1 MKQNQRHTTR
11 SIIWTLLGLCILFSC
26 SDTDWGDQFL
36 FRKQEKKSKH
46 KNEELTIDVA
56 KQWYE
61 AYYEPVVTTRSS
73 ERDTTKRLMMPYWDK
88 AKEANRKRYE
98 VVEIPIKTKGS
109 HLIVDSET
117 ALKWQPGIDD
127 KAIRN
132 TAKIVIEKD
141 KITGRMRS
149 FIMIFVGSYDYLHK
163 TKSMGKN
170 SYLYRQPDFDGY
182 VLFHELNGS
191 FVNGW
196 KYENGKIVE
205 RISPLPDGGAVNKS
219 SDSIANT
226 RALVEECYEDCITFY
241 DEECFTET
249 SIESDAEYGQMW
261 VVTEHCIPIS
271 YQECRQHC
279 FYYDDGTN
287 DKEEDNWWEQ
297 PDPPGGSETTPPPP
311 PVDDDL
317 PPLVDPK
324 KPIELM
330 DKSKFVGWRTDG
342 NCLTLAQETL
352 KKYGLTNY
360 GSSANVF
367 RLVEEKNGVLSK
379 WGSDPYN
386 NYENAIKCI
395 DDHLNA
401 NRPIIVGV
409 NHTPNL
415 DLNEGTTDH
424 FVVITGRGYDPLLR
438 LPYYTFMD
446 NATSVVESGCSDSNR
461 FYYTTGNSL
470 GGTSEAM
477 KGVDYTVSQ
486 VRPNNGKK
494 YDTTTGYK

>member
-1 MKQNQRHTTR
+1 MKQNQRHAKR
-11 SIIWTLLGLCILFSC
+11 SIVWALLGLCILFSC
-26 SDTDWGDQFL
+26 SDTDWGDQFP
-36 FRKQEKKSKH
+36 FRKQEKKSKN

-73 ERDTTKRLMMPYWDK
+73 ERDTTKRLMMPHWEK
-88 AKEANRKRYE
+88 AKELNRKRYE

-117 ALKWQPGIDD
+117 ALRWRPGIEDN
-127 KAIRN
+127 AIRN

-141 KITGRMRS
+141 KKTGRMRS
-149 FIMIFVGSYDYLHK
+149 FIMIFVGSYNYLHK

-182 VLFHELNGS
+182 VLFYELNGA

-196 KYENGKIVE
+196 KYESGKITE
-205 RISPLPDGGAVNKS
+205 SISPLPDGGAVNGL
-219 SDSIANT
+219 SDSIVNT
-226 RALVEECYEDCITFY
+226 RAVVQECYEDCMTFY

-249 SIESDAEYGQMW
+249 SIEGDAEYGQSW
-261 VVTEHCIPIS
+261 VITEYCIPIS
-271 YQECRQHC
+271 YQECQQHC
-279 FYYDDGTN
+279 YYYDDGTSDN
-287 DKEEDNWWEQ
+287 DDDDWEQ
-297 PDPPGGSETTPPPP
+297 PNPPGGSQVTPPPP
-311 PVDDDL
+311 PIDDTL

-330 DKSKFVGWRTDG
+330 DKSKFVGWRADG

-352 KKYGLTNY
+352 KNYGLTNY

-409 NHTPNL
+409 DHSPFL

-424 FVVITGRGYDPLLR
+424 FVVITGRGFDPLLGQ
-438 LPYYTFMD
+438 PYYTFMD
-446 NATSVVESGCSDSNR
+446 NATSVVKNGCSDSNR
-461 FYYTTGNSL
+461 FYYHQGNSF
-470 GGTSEAM
+470 GGKSYIVEE
-477 KGVDYTVSQ
+477 GVVYTVTQ
-486 VRPNNGKK
+486 VRPNNGKE
-494 YDTTTGYK
+494 YETTTAYK